1 MTLFMRT
8 ARRWCAKGNQTG
20 CSSEGQKKQKI
31 TMSLRLLGHI
41 ELPGNFK
48 PGGFDH
54 AGVHCGSGRL
64 YVAHTANDALDV
76 IDCVED
82 RYLHSFENLTGVA
95 GALVSDE
102 HNLVFTSN
110 RGENTVGIFAP
121 DNEAGL
127 AKIGVGIRPNGLAYD
142 PARGLLLVA
151 NVGDPKVP
159 NSFTLSIVNVK
170 EQRMTA
176 SVRVPGRTRWPV
188 FDAQAELFY
197 VNIADPAEIVVLA
210 SNAMDRVARTLSI
223 PAPGPHGLDFDPE
236 RRRLFCACDANQLV
250 ILKADS
256 GEVLTQLELSGSPDV
271 IFFNRVLRHL
281 YVAVGDPGVVD
292 VFDTDVM
299 ERIETVPTE
308 RDAHTLGFDA
318 ERNKVYAFLPETHRA
333 AVYVDQ
339 D

>member
-1 MTLFMRT
+1 
-8 ARRWCAKGNQTG
+8 
-20 CSSEGQKKQKI
+20 
-31 TMSLRLLGHI
+31 MSLQLLGHI
-41 ELPGNFK
+41 ELPGNLK

-54 AGVHCGSGRL
+54 AAVHCGSGRL

-76 IDCVED
+76 VDCVED
-82 RYLHSFENLTGVA
+82 RYLHSIENLTGVA
-95 GALVSDE
+95 GALVSNE
-102 HNLVFTSN
+102 QNLAFTSN

-121 DNEAGL
+121 DSEASL
-127 AKIGVGIRPNGLAYD
+127 AKVGVGIRPNGLAYD
-142 PARGLLLVA
+142 PAKGLLLVA

-170 EQRMTA
+170 ERRMTA

-188 FDAQAELFY
+188 FDAEGELFY
-197 VNIADPAEIVVLA
+197 VNIADPAQIVVLPSDA
-210 SNAMDRVARTLSI
+210 PDRVVRTLTV

-236 RRRLFCACDANQLV
+236 HRRLFCACDANQLV

-281 YVAVGDPGVVD
+281 YVAIGDPGVVD
-292 VFDTDVM
+292 VFDTNLM
-299 ERIETVPTE
+299 ERIETVPTDG
-308 RDAHTLGFDA
+308 DAHTLGFDA
-318 ERNKVYAFLPETHRA
+318 ERNKVYAFLPKTHRA

-339 D
+339 S